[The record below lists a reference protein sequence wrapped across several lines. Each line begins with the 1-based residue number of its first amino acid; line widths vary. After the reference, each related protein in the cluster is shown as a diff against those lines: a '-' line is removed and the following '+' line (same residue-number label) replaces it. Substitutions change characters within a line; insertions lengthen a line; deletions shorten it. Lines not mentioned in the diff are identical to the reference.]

1 MWVVKDKGQSW
12 DGEYFRENVLKGA
25 VIPFLQDPENVISV
39 EDVTFLHDKAP
50 CFKALK
56 TQDLLRKSKVDFFS
70 SNEYPGGS
78 PDLNACEHLGS
89 ILKDRVEERLHPVAG
104 IPSFDVLEREVISV
118 LTAMEEETSLFVRLL
133 ESYPRRV
140 KAVVAANGGHTKY

>member
-89 ILKDRVEERLHPVAG
+89 ILKDRVEERLHPVGG

-140 KAVVAANGGHTKY
+140 KAVVASNGGHTKY

>member
-1 MWVVKDKGQSW
+1 MIVNNESNLRTRK
-12 DGEYFRENVLKGA
+12 NHPL
-25 VIPFLQDPENVISV
+25 P
-39 EDVTFLHDKAP
+39 
-50 CFKALK
+50 LK
-56 TQDLLRKSKVDFFS
+56 TSLRSTLWLWLRFYTILF
-70 SNEYPGGS
+70 
-78 PDLNACEHLGS
+78 GS